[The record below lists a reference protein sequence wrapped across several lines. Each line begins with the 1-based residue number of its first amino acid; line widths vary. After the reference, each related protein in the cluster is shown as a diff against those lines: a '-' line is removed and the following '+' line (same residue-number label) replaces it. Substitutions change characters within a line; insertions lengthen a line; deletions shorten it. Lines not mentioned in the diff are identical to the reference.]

1 MFQDMI
7 VSRVWLK
14 FQISNF
20 VEIFMYQMSLR
31 IQTFG
36 SRGEAPGKFLASPNS
51 FGLVRYARKDEEFHE
66 KSVYSR
72 SFDFRQPGRGAES
85 KQLEGCL
92 GNSFDRNQ
100 REQL

>member
-1 MFQDMI
+1 MFQDII
-7 VSRVWLK
+7 VSRIWLK

-20 VEIFMYQMSLR
+20 VEIFVYQISLR
-31 IQTFG
+31 IQSFG
-36 SRGEAPGKFLASPNS
+36 SREEVPEKFLASPNS
-51 FGLVRYARKDEEFHE
+51 FGLARYARKDEECHE